1 MVDGRNF
8 ELIRIVKIPWDQHG
22 LPVLEN
28 INVRSPFKETNVH
41 VLLVLPTAGFG
52 PCFCGRKSCGKT
64 QTLHPSVQRLR
75 KLNGPNRYGVRGLP
89 KKHVEFIFGREP
101 FFPEECRVPDAS

>member
-28 INVRSPFKETNVH
+28 INVRSPFKET
-41 VLLVLPTAGFG
+41 AGFG
-52 PCFCGRKSCGKT
+52 PCSCGRKSCGKT